1 MEQWSQGKKV
11 EEDQPVYKSPV
22 IRVVDFLFDI
32 LQQIALGGAFFV
44 VFYIYIA
51 QPNMIRGSSMLPT
64 FKDKEYILTDKI
76 TYKLRNPARGEV
88 VILQSPANADI
99 DFIKRV
105 IGLPGDTISINDGK
119 VYLNDKQLMEP
130 YISVYT
136 PIIPGGFLKDG
147 DNVSIPQNSYF
158 VLGDNRPGS
167 SDSREYGLVPFE
179 HIIGRVVFRYFPIAR
194 AGFITTPVFAD
205 N

>member
-11 EEDQPVYKSPV
+11 EVDQPVYKSPIV
-22 IRVVDFLFDI
+22 RVVDFLFDI
-32 LQQIALGGAFFV
+32 LQQVALGGAFFV

-76 TYKLRNPARGEV
+76 TYKLRSPVRGEV
-88 VILQSPANADI
+88 VILQSPTNADI

-105 IGLPGDTISINDGK
+105 IGLPGDTISISDGK
-119 VYLNDKQLMEP
+119 VYLNGKQLMEP

-136 PIIPGGFLKDG
+136 PIIPEGYLKDG
-147 DNVSIPQNSYF
+147 DNILIPQRSYF

-167 SDSREYGLVPFE
+167 SDSREYGLVPSE

>member
-1 MEQWSQGKKV
+1 MEQWTQGQKV
-11 EEDQPVYKSPV
+11 EEGKPVNKSP
-22 IRVVDFLFDI
+22 IMYVVDFLFDI

-76 TYKLRNPARGEV
+76 SYKLRNPQRGEV

-99 DFIKRV
+99 DFIKRI
-105 IGLPGDTISINDGK
+105 IGLPGDNVSINNGK
-119 VYLNDKQLMEP
+119 VYLNGQQLNEP

-136 PIIPGGFLKDG
+136 PVFPGGFLKEG
-147 DNVSIPQNSYF
+147 EQISIPQGSYF
-158 VLGDNRPGS
+158 VLGDNRAGS
-167 SDSREYGLVPFE
+167 SDSREYGLIPFE
-179 HIIGRVVFRYFPIAR
+179 HIIGKVVFRYFPVDR
-194 AGFITTPVFAD
+194 AGFVTSPVYAG

>member
-1 MEQWSQGKKV
+1 MEQWSLGKKI
-11 EEDQPVYKSPV
+11 EEGKPINKSPAM
-22 IRVVDFLFDI
+22 RVVDFLFDI

-76 TYKLRNPARGEV
+76 TYKLRQPQRGEV

-99 DFIKRV
+99 DFIKRI
-105 IGLPGDTISINDGK
+105 IGLPGDSVSINNGK
-119 VYLNDKQLMEP
+119 VYLNERELSEP

-136 PIIPGGFLKDG
+136 PVFPGGFLKEG
-147 DNVSIPQNSYF
+147 DRISIPQGSFF

-167 SDSREYGLVPFE
+167 SDSREYGLIPFK

-194 AGFITTPVFAD
+194 AGFVTTPVYAG

>member
-1 MEQWSQGKKV
+1 MEQWTQGKKV
-11 EEDQPVYKSPV
+11 EDGQPISKSP
-22 IRVVDFLFDI
+22 IMRVVDFLFDV

-64 FKDKEYILTDKI
+64 FNDKEYILTDKI
-76 TYKLRNPARGEV
+76 TYKLRHPQRGEV

-105 IGLPGDTISINDGK
+105 VGLPGDSVSISSGK
-119 VYLNDKQLMEP
+119 VYLNGKQLSEP

-136 PIIPGGFLKDG
+136 PVFPGGFLKEG
-147 DNVSIPQNSYF
+147 DQISIPQGSYF

-167 SDSREYGLVPFE
+167 SDSREYGPIPFE
-179 HIIGRVVFRYFPIAR
+179 HIIGRVVFRYFPIER
-194 AGFITTPVFAD
+194 AGFITAPVFAG